1 MEFQFALKSIF
12 KPAVPLV
19 VGTGT
24 GWRET
29 VIGALLAT
37 HEQTPIDL
45 QGVDDEDVLDEC
57 LEQLYDHIDKI
68 LGEDKSSFIFEG
80 YLTFPALT

>member
-19 VGTGT
+19 VGYGSEWTG
-24 GWRET
+24 T

-45 QGVDDEDVLDEC
+45 QGVDDESILDSK
-57 LEQLYDHIDKI
+57 LQTLFDSIDKLI
-68 LGEDKSSFIFEG
+68 GKNHFSTTNIV
-80 YLTFPALT
+80 

>member
-12 KPAVPLV
+12 KPAVPLI
-19 VGTGT
+19 VGHGDE
-24 GWRET
+24 WRSS

-45 QGVDDEDVLDEC
+45 QDVEDIEELDA
-57 LEQLYDHIDKI
+57 QLQILFDSIDNVIGKN
-68 LGEDKSSFIFEG
+68 
-80 YLTFPALT
+80 